1 MARIKT
7 LERRIEGLLFASRW
21 LAAPIYLGLIFCL
34 VVLLIVFARYLF
46 LVGSHVFE
54 LTVHQAAVAVLAFI
68 DIALIA
74 NLVLIVIFVGYENF
88 VSRLD
93 IEEHVDRPAWI
104 GEVDFTGLKMKLFSS
119 LVAITG
125 IDLLKAFM
133 DVQHGEARDGA
144 ELRLLVVIHITFL
157 FTLVMSS
164 LSSWLLGR
172 ARANERHG
180 QVHRAPGGEQP
191 PRPDEA

>member
-1 MARIKT
+1 MPENGRMKG
-7 LERRIEGLLFASRW
+7 LEKSFEGLLFASRW
-21 LAAPIYLGLIFCL
+21 LAAPIYVGLIFCL
-34 VVLLIVFARYLF
+34 VLLLVVFARYLVM
-46 LVGSHVFE
+46 VGGHVFD

-93 IEEHVDRPAWI
+93 IDEHVDRPAWI

-144 ELRLLVVIHITFL
+144 ELRLLVVIHVTFL

-164 LSSWLLGR
+164 LSNWLLSR
-172 ARANERHG
+172 AKPAETH
-180 QVHRAPGGEQP
+180 AP
-191 PRPDEA
+191 PD